1 MISADRGSAG
11 FSENTRN
18 IKLEL
23 TIREIFLGDIMSKGL
38 KVVDMLVSL
47 GVGLKREA
55 KAGTEFWK

>member
-18 IKLEL
+18 IKLDL
-23 TIREIFLGDIMSKGL
+23 IREIFLGDIMSKGL